1 MWSFAYVLTR
11 IKDYWQLLVGLLVAS
26 IPVVTYLFGRKDGAV
41 SEKEKFIKDTVR
53 REVERADFYKGMG
66 EATHEAQAN
75 RPNNR
80 DELIER
86 LRKHG
91 L

>member
-1 MWSFAYVLTR
+1 MWSFAYLLTR
-11 IKDYWQLLVGLLVAS
+11 IKDYWQLLVGLLVAA

-41 SEKEKFIKDTVR
+41 AEKDKFVKDTVR
-53 REVERADFYKGMG
+53 KEVQRADFYKEIG

-75 RPNNR
+75 RPSNR
-80 DELIER
+80 NELTER